1 MNSEWR
7 KLLIAV
13 FIACLIAGCEVGGQ
27 EALTPPTKA
36 AVYKLGDVLVDTR
49 KGEIRFAGRVRKDKG
64 WVQFL
69 LYAQGYKW
77 LEEES
82 AIVADARLADIQKAI
97 ALLDWKLWD
106 DLWFRR
112 EVENEPSLLIEWSG
126 KRVEAREL
134 AMAEDPLGIRDLI
147 FLGSPYFDPIVL
159 QESALVDCS
168 QCPYLR
174 LEQEALREEFERESG
189 ESGYELDP
197 ARMPPQGT
205 EVTIILQ
212 IPPLNP

>member
-1 MNSEWR
+1 MR

-13 FIACLIAGCEVGGQ
+13 FIVCLAAGCKTGGG
-27 EALTPPTKA
+27 EALTPPA
-36 AVYKLGDVLVDTR
+36 GANVYKLGNVIVDTR
-49 KGEIRFAGRVRKDKG
+49 GGEIRFAGRVRKDEG
-64 WVQFL
+64 RVQFL
-69 LYAQGYKW
+69 LYAHGYKW

-112 EVENEPSLLIEWSG
+112 KMENEPSLLIEWKG
-126 KRVEAREL
+126 RRVEAREL
-134 AMAEDPLGIRDLI
+134 TMAEDPLGIGDLI

-174 LEQEALREEFERESG
+174 LEQEVLREEFERESG
-189 ESGYELDP
+189 KSGYELNP
-197 ARMPPQGT
+197 ARMPPEGAD
-205 EVTIILQ
+205 VTIILQ
-212 IPPLNP
+212 IPPPNPLNR